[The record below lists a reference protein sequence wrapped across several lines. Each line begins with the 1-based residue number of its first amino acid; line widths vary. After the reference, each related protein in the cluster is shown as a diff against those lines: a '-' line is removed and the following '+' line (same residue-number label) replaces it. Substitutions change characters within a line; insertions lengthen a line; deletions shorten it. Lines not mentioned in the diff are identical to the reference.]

1 MRRLIV
7 GFAWVALLLLVA
19 FWMRG
24 LLLAGLAIMALSH
37 ALLLIPT
44 RMPSVQWLGA
54 VMTRFASEGN
64 EVWLT
69 IDEGPTD
76 DTPAWRDA
84 LETGGVKATFFV
96 KGTLAAAHPE
106 RVRAILDRGHTLG
119 NHPFSPPSGSFWCL
133 GPRAVGA
140 EIDRCAATIPP
151 TPWFRAPVGM
161 KNPFVH
167 PHLARRG
174 LRLIGWSVRGFDA
187 TRDDENAV
195 VLRIVTRMTEGA
207 IVVMHQGR
215 GWSGRTVSPV
225 VDELPGQGYS
235 SVVPDDSRLKTK
247 R

>member
-69 IDEGPTD
+69 IDDGPTD
-76 DTPAWRDA
+76 DTPALLDA
-84 LETGGVKATFFV
+84 LETRGVRATFFV

-119 NHPFSPPSGSFWCL
+119 NHTFSHPSGSFWCL

-167 PHLARRG
+167 PALARRG
-174 LRLIGWSVRGFDA
+174 LRLVGWRVRGFDA
-187 TRDDENAV
+187 TRDDEEAV
-195 VLRIVTRMTEGA
+195 TRRIVA
-207 IVVMHQGR
+207 PVR
-215 GWSGRTVSPV
+215 GGSTVLMPHGPPSSFPTIPPV
-225 VDELPGQGYS
+225 L
-235 SVVPDDSRLKTK
+235 
-247 R
+247 